1 MLDFII
7 FNTVMIFGLIST
19 FTIIYGSFAIM
30 NSEFESRTNSV
41 Q

>member
-7 FNTVMIFGLIST
+7 FNSVMTFGLISS
-19 FTIIYGSFAIM
+19 FIIIYGSFVVM
-30 NSEFESRTNSV
+30 NNEFETRTDSV

>member
-7 FNTVMIFGLIST
+7 FNSVMTFGLISA
-19 FTIIYGSFAIM
+19 FTIIYGSFVVM
-30 NSEFESRTNSV
+30 NNEFESRTNSV

>member
-7 FNTVMIFGLIST
+7 FNSVMFIGLISA
-19 FTIIYGSFAIM
+19 FTIIYGSFVVMIDE
-30 NSEFESRTNSV
+30 NQTRTNSV

>member
-7 FNTVMIFGLIST
+7 FYSVMFIGLISA
-19 FTIIYGSFAIM
+19 FTIIYGSFVVMIDE
-30 NSEFESRTNSV
+30 NQTRTNSV

>member
-7 FNTVMIFGLIST
+7 FNSVMIFGLIST
-19 FTIIYGSFAIM
+19 FTIIYGSFVLMI
-30 NSEFESRTNSV
+30 NENQTRTNSV

>member
-7 FNTVMIFGLIST
+7 FYSVMFIGLIFA
-19 FTIIYGSFAIM
+19 FTIIYGSFLLMI
-30 NSEFESRTNSV
+30 NENQTRTNSV

>member
-7 FNTVMIFGLIST
+7 FNSVMLIGLISA
-19 FTIIYGSFAIM
+19 FTIIYGSFVVMIDE
-30 NSEFESRTNSV
+30 NQTRTNSV

>member
-7 FNTVMIFGLIST
+7 FYSVMTFGLICA
-19 FTIIYGSFAIM
+19 FTIIYGSFLLMI
-30 NSEFESRTNSV
+30 NENQTRTNSV

>member
-7 FNTVMIFGLIST
+7 FNSVMIFGLISA
-19 FTIIYGSFAIM
+19 FTIIYGSFVVMIDE
-30 NSEFESRTNSV
+30 NQTRTNSV